1 LRKPASE
8 SLDALVDRKFGV
20 AYFIVANERPPTQGW
35 QMGANM
41 AAAGSLQLSSSLED
55 YLEAIF
61 QIVREKQ
68 AARAKDIADRLS
80 VGRSSVT
87 GALKALAERELVNY
101 APYDII
107 TLTDKGRTAAEEIV
121 RKHEVLRDFF
131 VKVLSI
137 DESEA
142 DAAACK
148 LEHAI
153 SETVLERFIEFV
165 EFVERCPRG
174 GTKWIKG
181 FGYYC
186 DHDKKTGNCEHCV
199 ELVLDDVRSKQMT
212 ETAQQQTLTL
222 AQVKCGQKVAIV
234 KIRGTGGIRRRLLDM
249 GATAGTLVEVERVA
263 PFGDPIEVK
272 IKGYHLTLRK
282 EEAERIVVERV

>member
-1 LRKPASE
+1 
-8 SLDALVDRKFGV
+8 
-20 AYFIVANERPPTQGW
+20 
-35 QMGANM
+35 M
-41 AAAGSLQLSSSLED
+41 AATGSLQLSSSLED

-87 GALKALAERELVNY
+87 GALKALAEHELVNY

-107 TLTDKGRTAAEEIV
+107 TLTGKGRTVAEEIV
-121 RKHEVLRDFF
+121 RKHEVLREFF

-137 DESEA
+137 EENEA

-153 SETVLERFIEFV
+153 SETVLQRFLEFV

-186 DHDKKTGNCEHCV
+186 DNDKETGNCEHCV
-199 ELVLDDVRSKQMT
+199 ELVLDDVRSRKMT
-212 ETAQQQTLTL
+212 EIAQQDETLTL
-222 AQVKCGQKVAIV
+222 AQVQPDQKVAIV
-234 KIRGTGGIRRRLLDM
+234 KITGAGGIRRRLLDM

-263 PFGDPIEVK
+263 PFGDPVEVK

-282 EEAERIVVERV
+282 EEAERVVVERL